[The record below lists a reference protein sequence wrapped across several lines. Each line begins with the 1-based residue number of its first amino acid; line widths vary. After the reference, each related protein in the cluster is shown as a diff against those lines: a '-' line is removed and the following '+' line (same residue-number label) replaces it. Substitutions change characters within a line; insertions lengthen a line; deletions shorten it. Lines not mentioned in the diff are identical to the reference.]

1 MLLVLLVPIMM
12 TQDEWDDGENNNG
25 DDDNA
30 KNDGGDVGE
39 DDQSQHP
46 LIQFIGEAYFTHY
59 MQDEHH
65 ESKRAS
71 LNTKTI
77 KKIV

>member
-1 MLLVLLVPIMM
+1 MM
-12 TQDEWDDGENNNG
+12 TQDEWDDDENNNG

-46 LIQFIGEAYFTHY
+46 LIQSSVKLISHTACK
-59 MQDEHH
+59 M
-65 ESKRAS
+65 
-71 LNTKTI
+71 KTMNL
-77 KKIV
+77 KELV